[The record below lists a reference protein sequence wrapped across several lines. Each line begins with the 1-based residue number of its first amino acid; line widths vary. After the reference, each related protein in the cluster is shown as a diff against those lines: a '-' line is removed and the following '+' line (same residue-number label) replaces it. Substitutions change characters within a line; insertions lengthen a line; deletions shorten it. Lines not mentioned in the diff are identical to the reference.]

1 MECIVTRCAFAFIV
15 LSATG
20 CMVGPDY
27 VRPSVDTPAAYK
39 ELLGSEDNESREGH
53 PGWKRAE
60 PGDAIARGKWWE
72 VFGDPELSALAERV
86 DIKNQ
91 NIREAEARFRQA
103 NALARQARAGLFP
116 LVGGSASAARVRRSG
131 QESSP
136 AASYEIAL
144 DAAWELDVWGRVRRS
159 IESAEASWQASAAD
173 LESVRLSAQAAL
185 AQSYIALRV
194 ADAQRQLF
202 EDTVAAYSR
211 SLELTQN
218 RYAAGTAAKADVVLA
233 QVQLLSAQ
241 ADLLDIGVAR
251 AQLEHAIALL
261 IGEPASTFSIPPA
274 PIVAA
279 MPATPVGVPSELLER
294 RPDIATAERNV
305 AAANAQIGVAQ
316 AAFYPSL
323 TLSATGGYGSAELAR
338 LVSTPNQFWS
348 LGAALAQTLFDAG
361 ARRALSDRAIAA
373 YDAEVAF
380 YRQTVLAAFQDV
392 EDNLAA
398 LRILEEE
405 ARVQDEV
412 VRGARHA
419 VELTTNQ
426 YKAGIV
432 SYLNVIAA
440 QTIALNNERTAVN
453 LLGRRLAASVALVRA
468 LGGGW
473 SADVLEQY
481 RVSRLGR

>member
-1 MECIVTRCAFAFIV
+1 VTRFVALPVIA
-15 LSATG
+15 LALAG

-27 VRPSVDTPAAYK
+27 VRPSVDVPAAYK
-39 ELLGSEDNESREGH
+39 ESGSAEEADSRDGQ
-53 PGWKRAE
+53 PLWKRAE

-72 VFGDPELSALAERV
+72 IFGDPQLSALAERV
-86 DIKNQ
+86 DIGNQ

-116 LVGGSASAARVRRSG
+116 LVSGSASAARVRRSG
-131 QESSP
+131 QVSSSSAP
-136 AASYEIAL
+136 SYEIAL

-185 AQSYIALRV
+185 VQSYIALRI

-211 SLELTQN
+211 SLDLTQN

-316 AAFYPSL
+316 AAFYPAL

-338 LVSTPNQFWS
+338 LVTTPNQFWS

-412 VRGARHA
+412 VRGARQA

-453 LLGRRLAASVALVRA
+453 ILGRRLAASVALVRA

-473 SADVLEQY
+473 SADELEQY
-481 RVSRLGR
+481 RVSRLGKD